1 MKKFL
6 VFLIIGFGIWNYA
19 CASDEPVVLTAPKV
33 NTVKTVSDSDLKSI
47 PAKVENASQ
56 KSVKK
61 IGYKKFNGKRHL
73 SHNHP
78 KKIAIDYNKIS
89 KLIEYNYFDEADK
102 ILQDAIQR
110 NSNDI
115 KAQSLWVVSLA
126 KQTKLDPAQNELN
139 VLLKKYPGNSNL
151 HYAQG
156 VIYYQRTTSSNMAF
170 RNNSEKLVNNAM
182 KEFKKAIEL
191 DKHNARAY
199 NAAGVI
205 SLTLDNPNEARNY
218 FQKSLEADK
227 TYSMAI
233 DNLGTMDFS
242 QGKLDAAEKKFK
254 QSLEYN
260 TQNTTAM
267 YHLAQIAIQ
276 KQDYTT
282 ALIYLNNALAINSNS
297 PAIYNLMGKAYIAQG
312 NEAAAINA
320 FRQSIMVKPEFTFSY
335 LDLAN
340 IYEKRNDSEF
350 AIEQL
355 KTALSIDPCYYDA
368 KLKMAD
374 ISLCSGKY
382 KQAVDVY
389 SELVGIDGYNDAA
402 LKGLAASYYAQAQ
415 TSSNKA
421 LFGSN
426 KDLFNALDCINKAI
440 AANGQ
445 DLELHLAKLK
455 LAKITNQPDLTK
467 DELEKIIAAP
477 GTNIADAV
485 AKGEAYLTLNDYKNA
500 EKAFDSAI
508 SLSQNAQD
516 DLYLSE
522 IFIYHKQYGCAE
534 KVTHKILATDA
545 QNQEA
550 LSNLDYMQK
559 SKKSAD
565 NYFNSAKVFLKSKNV
580 HTAME
585 YLTRS
590 LAINPNNPQAYL
602 ILAKLYEK
610 QKSYTDAA
618 VNYRAYLGLEPNSTD
633 AKKIEKK
640 IQDLTDRL

>member
-1 MKKFL
+1 MKKFI
-6 VFLIIGFGIWNYA
+6 VFLIVGFGIWNYA
-19 CASDEPVVLTAPKV
+19 HASDEPVELTAPKV
-33 NTVKTVSDSDLKSI
+33 NTVKTVSDSDLKLI

-56 KSVKK
+56 KSVKNVVYRK
-61 IGYKKFNGKRHL
+61 YNNKRHL
-73 SHNHP
+73 SHAHFN
-78 KKIAIDYNKIS
+78 KITVDYNKVS

-156 VIYYQRTTSSNMAF
+156 VVYYQRTTSSNMAF
-170 RNNSEKLVNNAM
+170 RNNSEKLVTNAM

-218 FQKSLEADK
+218 FHKSLEADK

-233 DNLGTMDFS
+233 DNLGTMDFV

-267 YHLAQIAIQ
+267 YHLAQIAIK
-276 KQDYTT
+276 KQDYATGLT
-282 ALIYLNNALAINSNS
+282 YLNNALAINSNS
-297 PAIYNLMGKAYIAQG
+297 PAIYNLMGKAYAAQG
-312 NEAAAINA
+312 NDAAAINA
-320 FRQSIMVKPEFTFSY
+320 FRQSITVKPEFTLSY

-355 KTALSIDPCYYDA
+355 KTALSIEPNYYDA

-374 ISLCSGKY
+374 ISLGSGKY
-382 KQAVDVY
+382 KQAANVY

-402 LKGLAASYYAQAQ
+402 LKGLAGAYYAQAQ

-440 AANGQ
+440 AANEQ

-467 DELEKIIAAP
+467 AELEKIIAAP
-477 GTNIADAV
+477 GVNLADAV

-500 EKAFDSAI
+500 EKAFNYAI
-508 SLSQNAQD
+508 NLSKNAQD

-522 IFIYHKQYGCAE
+522 IFIYHKQYNCAE
-534 KVTHKILATDA
+534 KVIHKILAADA

-550 LSNLDYMQK
+550 LYNLDYMQK
-559 SKKSAD
+559 CKKSAD
-565 NYFNSAKVFLKSKNV
+565 NYFNSAKIFLKSKN
-580 HTAME
+580 TPAAME

-590 LAINPNNPQAYL
+590 LSINPGNPQAHL
-602 ILAKLYEK
+602 ILAKLHEK
-610 QKSYTDAA
+610 QKNYSDAA
-618 VNYRAYLGLEPNSTD
+618 VNYRAYLGLEPNSAG

-640 IQDLTDRL
+640 IQGLTDRL